1 MLIAST
7 YIGFRQVQD
16 RETETKSTESL
27 YFVKNQSKRT
37 DKRVKLQTD
46 VINAKTFINSLLPQP
61 RVCICNTEYY
71 QFKRKKKFAQD
82 DFPNSACIKSIG
94 QVVLIFAKLGFGES
108 RSSGKVIFPYV

>member
-37 DKRVKLQTD
+37 DKRVKRQTD
-46 VINAKTFINSLLPQP
+46 VINASTFINSL
-61 RVCICNTEYY
+61 RVCILQYGVLPI
-71 QFKRKKKFAQD
+71 QKKKKFSQD